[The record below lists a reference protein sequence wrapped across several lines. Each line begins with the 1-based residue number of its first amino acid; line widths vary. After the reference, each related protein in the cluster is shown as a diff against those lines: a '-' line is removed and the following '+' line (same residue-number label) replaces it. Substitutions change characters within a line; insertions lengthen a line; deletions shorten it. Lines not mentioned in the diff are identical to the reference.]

1 MSGLKRIYEEVLR
14 GEKFI
19 IEIDISQFNE
29 LIRTMKREEPK
40 KLKNITIVVRKGTR
54 KRIYNLLLLYISLK
68 CNENLT
74 LKVINMDRSL
84 IEIKRELK
92 VYSEWQIVA
101 QCLKE
106 SKIEE
111 NELKEMGLTIDEID
125 ALKHFELFD
134 Y

>member
-1 MSGLKRIYEEVLR
+1 MKRIYEEVLR

>member
-1 MSGLKRIYEEVLR
+1 LKRIYEEVLR

>member
-1 MSGLKRIYEEVLR
+1 
-14 GEKFI
+14 
-19 IEIDISQFNE
+19 
-29 LIRTMKREEPK
+29 MKREEPK

-111 NELKEMGLTIDEID
+111 NELKEMGLN
-125 ALKHFELFD
+125 
-134 Y
+134 YR

>member
-1 MSGLKRIYEEVLR
+1 LSGLKRIYEEVLR